1 MEPVKLD
8 VGQLIGAMG
17 EEVQRNIAAI
27 GIAVVVLIVGNL
39 AMDRW
44 LPGTS
49 SFTAAGIL
57 SLAVQYGLT
66 RHALDRAGLL
76 PEGAPSR
83 FGSLWGMSIVTGLLC
98 LFGFILLILPG
109 VYMVARW
116 MLAAPIIL
124 AEDKS
129 MSEGM
134 SESWANTKESVWSI
148 VGALLIIFIAG
159 YGIGMTLLFVSP
171 TEEPPT
177 EIMAVSYF
185 FLFLAST
192 LGWLMAVGAY
202 RLMVNRAQ
210 SLEEIF
216 A

>member
-8 VGQLIGAMG
+8 VGQLFGAMG

-76 PEGAPSR
+76 PKGAPSR

-129 MSEGM
+129 MS
-134 SESWANTKESVWSI
+134 
-148 VGALLIIFIAG
+148 
-159 YGIGMTLLFVSP
+159 
-171 TEEPPT
+171 
-177 EIMAVSYF
+177 
-185 FLFLAST
+185 
-192 LGWLMAVGAY
+192 
-202 RLMVNRAQ
+202 
-210 SLEEIF
+210 
-216 A
+216 